1 MGFLC
6 KRAKWRLSKAV
17 LTTLLVVG
25 FIQPSLGQSTA
36 QEALGFLQA
45 QVGFFGLLD
54 SYVEDQAD
62 IAYTYDNALAALAF
76 ISAGNLASA
85 GSILDAYATIG
96 PEPDGDFLHRY
107 RASDGGPANGLEVVG
122 HNAYLLQAMVLYS
135 LESGDSRYKGLAI
148 NLADYLL
155 AHQDVDGGLFGRFS
169 VTWKS
174 TEHNLAAYSAIHN
187 MAVVFGLPRYEDFAQ
202 AVRAFIEAECW
213 DEVRFFT
220 GENDPMIVTDVQA
233 LGTMIL
239 GPGFASGSY
248 WVEDWTLTTRRYH
261 GQQVTGFDL
270 NIDRDTV
277 WTEGTLQQ
285 AMAFLLAGDLAR
297 ADGYM
302 TEAEKLFRPSG
313 AFLQASNVGTTG
325 FGENFRPWQA
335 VAPTAWY
342 VLLANQ
348 DNVLAPLSA
357 GNDMAGITVTPTIDL
372 VTTEAGGT
380 DTFTVVLD
388 TSPIASVTIALSSSN
403 PTEGTVLP
411 KSLTFTSGNGTTPQ
425 TVTVSGVDD
434 AVVDGDI
441 VYTIVTDPATSS
453 DPNYHGINPADVSV
467 TNTDDDMPGGGAS
480 YMYVQNV
487 SVRLTQ
493 KGRNWEGRATVIVVD
508 ETGTPV
514 KEATVTGDWDLNGAE
529 FNSEAS
535 GTTNGQGQARIN
547 SGKVTAN
554 SGGVFTFTVTDVS
567 RAGFTWDD
575 SVGAQ
580 SGTATIP

>member
-6 KRAKWRLSKAV
+6 KRAKRRLSEAV

-54 SYVEDQAD
+54 SFVEDQAD
-62 IAYTYDNALAALAF
+62 FAYTYDNALAALAF
-76 ISAGNLASA
+76 ISTGNLALA

-96 PEPDGDFLHRY
+96 PEPDGGFLHRY

-122 HNAYLLQAMVLYS
+122 HNAYLLQAMALYS
-135 LESGDSRYKGLAI
+135 LERGDSTYEGLAT

-313 AFLQASNVGTTG
+313 AFLEASNVGTTG
-325 FGENFRPWQA
+325 FGENFRRWQA

-348 DNVLAPLSA
+348 DNVLTPLSS
-357 GNDMAGITVTPTIDL
+357 GNDIPGITVTPTTGL

-403 PTEGTVLP
+403 LAEGTVSP
-411 KSLTFTSGNGTTPQ
+411 TSLTFTFGNGTTPQ
-425 TVTVSGVDD
+425 TATVTGVND

-441 VYTIVTDPATSS
+441 AYTIVTDPATSS
-453 DPNYHGINPADVSV
+453 DPNYNGINPADVSV
-467 TNTDDDMPGGGAS
+467 TNTDDDLPGGSVS
-480 YMYVQNV
+480 YMYVQSV
-487 SVRLTQ
+487 SITLTQ

-514 KEATVTGDWDLNGAE
+514 KEATVTGDWDLNGTK
-529 FNSEAS
+529 FDSGAS
-535 GTTNGQGQARIN
+535 GTTNGQGAARIN

-554 SGGVFTFTVTDVS
+554 SGGVFTLTVTDLS
-567 RAGFTWDD
+567 GAGFTWDD

-580 SGTATIP
+580 SGTATVP